1 MDEHLLSLHKE
12 RCSMGFCFCW
22 TWPENP
28 NQANLGFYS
37 RVALEVASNRVLR
50 LCVLLLAAKAR
61 RS

>member
-1 MDEHLLSLHKE
+1 
-12 RCSMGFCFCW
+12 MGFCFCW

-28 NQANLGFYS
+28 NQAHLLFYS